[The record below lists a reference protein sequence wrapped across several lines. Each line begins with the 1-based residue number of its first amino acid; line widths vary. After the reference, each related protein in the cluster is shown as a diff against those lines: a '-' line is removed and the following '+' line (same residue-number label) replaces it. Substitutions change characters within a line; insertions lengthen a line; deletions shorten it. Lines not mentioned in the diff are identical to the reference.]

1 MAEVVGVKDIKD
13 VLKAVNLLSIFII
26 KQVKNGVDMTDATA
40 LVAFLM
46 ASENQAILKD
56 AVAGI
61 SNLPAEIK
69 DLSLG
74 EGLELATMLIASIPE
89 YVSALKA

>member
-1 MAEVVGVKDIKD
+1 MAEVVGINDLKE

-26 KQVKNGVDMTDATA
+26 KQVKNGIDMSDATA

-46 ASENQAILKD
+46 ASENQAVLKD

-61 SNLPAEIK
+61 GSLPAEIK
-69 DLSLG
+69 DLSLA
-74 EGLELATMLIASIPE
+74 EGLEVCTLLIASVPE
-89 YVSALKA
+89 YFAALKA